1 MSNYI
6 LQLTEEQ
13 NKYYLTIQLNDQNT
27 YSLTP
32 EEIHYSVQVVN
43 TEKILVSDL
52 PDNIPISKLSGLSDF
67 LDEYEFDC
75 GNPLPPS

>member
-6 LQLTEEQ
+6 LELINDQS
-13 NKYYLTIQLNDQNT
+13 KYYTLEIEDGQKQH
-27 YSLTP
+27 SIVS
-32 EEIHYSVQVVN
+32 EEIKYFLEVTN
-43 TEKILVSDL
+43 TEKILISDL
-52 PDNIPISKLSGLSDF
+52 PDNIPISKLSGLNDF

>member
-1 MSNYI
+1 MANYI
-6 LQLTEEQ
+6 LQLTNNQ
-13 NKYYLTIQLNDQNT
+13 NNYYV
-27 YSLTP
+27 TP
-32 EEIHYSVQVVN
+32 EEINYSIEVIN

-52 PDNIPISKLSGLSDF
+52 PDNIPVSKISGLNDF

>member
-6 LQLTEEQ
+6 LQLT
-13 NKYYLTIQLNDQNT
+13 KDQNN
-27 YSLTP
+27 YYLTP
-32 EEIHYSVQVVN
+32 EEINYSLQVVN

-52 PDNIPISKLSGLSDF
+52 PDNIPISKISGLNDF
-67 LDEYEFDC
+67 LDEYQFDC